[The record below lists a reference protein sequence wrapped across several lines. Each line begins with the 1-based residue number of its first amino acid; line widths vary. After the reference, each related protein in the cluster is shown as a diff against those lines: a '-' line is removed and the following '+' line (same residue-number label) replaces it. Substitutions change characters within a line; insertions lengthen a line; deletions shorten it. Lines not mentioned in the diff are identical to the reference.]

1 MEVVPRRYR
10 GEKSTSEILLR
21 TAAGVFGA
29 GALLVTACGESG
41 ADTSTPEAAD
51 TESPEPEVSPTHDE
65 TDWAEMY
72 QEAAEEAPEEDWP
85 QGEVQEPVEDLSSLH
100 YLERGDYEEVE
111 DDVLRFYVFMGNP
124 NCYGLQ
130 YEVEETDDEVAVA
143 VISGMREG
151 VDVCTADGFFGALD
165 VELDEPVGDRDVVDL
180 SQRR

>member
-1 MEVVPRRYR
+1 
-10 GEKSTSEILLR
+10 
-21 TAAGVFGA
+21 
-29 GALLVTACGESG
+29 
-41 ADTSTPEAAD
+41 
-51 TESPEPEVSPTHDE
+51 
-65 TDWAEMY
+65 MY

-85 QGEVQEPVEDLSSLH
+85 QGEVQEPVEDLSSPH
-100 YLERGDYEEVE
+100 YLEWGDYEEVE

-143 VISGMREG
+143 VISGMRDG